1 MPVEE
6 WNPSPNFSSREG
18 RKIIAIV
25 DHITQGAFPGCMYW
39 LQNPVSKASSNY
51 VVTKLGRI
59 IQLVKE
65 GDKAWAN
72 GIVAKPN
79 WKIYDGTNPN
89 LYTISIEHEGMTGD
103 ELTEA
108 QYQATL
114 FLHKELTQKYN
125 IPIDTDHIIG
135 HYRIDSVKK
144 ANCPGTGFPWDRLF
158 NDLKGGPV
166 TILKAPEPSR
176 GSAPQ
181 QHEPAPAPPVVALNF
196 TYPNNAKCVNDDLL
210 IRDANGTVIAGRQV
224 DKGDRITVLDVGFT
238 KQLTFVEY
246 PTPSGVRNG
255 FVNNKAGCIQYDHHG
270 AWHNGKTSETVYV
283 GSNSDSKLGSLNP
296 HETATLLYKSG
307 SRYHVVYDTDKGAD
321 TKSGYVNYSGG
332 L

>member
-1 MPVEE
+1 MLEE

-18 RKIIAIV
+18 RKINAIV
-25 DHITQGAFPGCMYW
+25 DHITQGSFPGCMNW
-39 LQNPVSKASSNY
+39 LQNPESEASSNY
-51 VVTKLGRI
+51 IVTKLGRI

-72 GIVAKPN
+72 GTYN
-79 WKIYDGTNPN
+79 HGSWDLYDGTNPN
-89 LYTISIEHEGMTGD
+89 LTTISIEHEGLTG
-103 ELTEA
+103 EPFTEA

-114 FLHKELTQKYN
+114 FLHRELIEKYSL
-125 IPIDTDHIIG
+125 PIDEEHIIG
-135 HYRIDSVKK
+135 HYRLDSVKK
-144 ANCPGTGFPWDRLF
+144 ANCPGSAFPWVRLF
-158 NDLKGGPV
+158 SDLRGVPV

-176 GSAPQ
+176 GSAPVRV
-181 QHEPAPAPPVVALNF
+181 EAPVASVGMSWSH
-196 TYPNNAKCVNDDLL
+196 PNNATCVNDDLL

-224 DKGDRITVLDVGFT
+224 DKGDRITVLDVGLT

-296 HETATLLYKSG
+296 HETATLLYKGG

-321 TKSGYVNYSGG
+321 TKSGYVNYAGG